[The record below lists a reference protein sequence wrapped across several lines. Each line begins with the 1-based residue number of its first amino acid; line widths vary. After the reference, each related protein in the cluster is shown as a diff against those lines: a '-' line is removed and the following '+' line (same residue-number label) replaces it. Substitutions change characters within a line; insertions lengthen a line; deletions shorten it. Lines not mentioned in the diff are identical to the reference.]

1 MKKLITVIMSLSLAL
16 FCMAEPVKK
25 PVVFYLKNLPQE
37 RIGEWTD
44 EKIKGDLEAEGY
56 IVIEVDCSSYP
67 KTSPELE
74 EALVQFHINCKNV
87 YSSYENAYQVVD
99 IDNVH
104 YVPEGYTIKKNIP
117 VWNIKD
123 HGADGSLE
131 YIMKQWNNVIVSKHG
146 VDPVTSP
153 EQMTNPD
160 GSPLDYNLY
169 LDIIYPSGNAS
180 AKVPL
185 LMNHSSNSPRWRPFA
200 PEQKTEVIYRNMF
213 PIGFLTTGY
222 AFANIDHCF
231 VPLARGETWGYF
243 DAYTLDDWNGL
254 ASNTAF
260 VRYLRLHLDQYNL
273 NGKIGT
279 MGISKASYGSTR
291 LSDPNNAAGSEYYMF
306 NSTPN
311 TKPQPWAEGESHV
324 DVIYTAAGHGTSR
337 IDKFVNSGCVPVIT
351 SAGVKDEYGQWAVY
365 PKVVKHLNDIDHIH
379 YPFWMQELG
388 HTYPGMGED
397 FATGESRYV
406 VFKRFYDHFLKPSEQ
421 TRADVFCIF
430 PREGADEVDAF
441 GKSRMLPPDNFL
453 PEFMLG
459 LPVDAPLTVRFLE
472 AFAVEAVSAAVTV
485 TCVEDGSVVEG
496 EWTSSMKNTNFSFT
510 PSAPMEKDKT
520 YRITVP
526 VSLSSLSGAHPSA
539 EVVREFTITKGF
551 EASGNVKTHRILPVD
566 DTYTPV
572 ALNTTPR
579 GDKTEIRS
587 SQNKYGEWKYY
598 GYLKFDLSEVNTVRM
613 TRITVNLALAAAVDQ
628 DIKINAYTTSDEW
641 DEENLVSNNRPT
653 LASSYFAETVVT
665 PSTSWVEID
674 VTDVVKACLDSG
686 EEHFNMALLVPTSE
700 ASKSV
705 SFHSKETAKED
716 LRPFMSVERSMPS
729 SPTIHVARELEAGQP
744 VKLIV
749 AADYE
754 DEITSVTW
762 YVNDVLSTTD
772 VVTLD
777 AGEYKFKAIVEGP
790 EEVGTDII
798 VKYIEVK

>member
-16 FCMAEPVKK
+16 FCMAEPVMK

-87 YSSYENAYQVVD
+87 YSSYENASQVVD

-131 YIMKQWNNVIVSKHG
+131 YIMKQWNNVIVPKHG

-200 PEQKTEVIYRNMF
+200 PEQKTEVMYRNMF

-311 TKPQPWAEGESHV
+311 TKPQPWSEGESHV

-406 VFKRFYDHFLKPSEQ
+406 VFKRFYDHFLKPSDQ
-421 TRADVFCIF
+421 TKADVFCIF
-430 PREGADEVDAF
+430 PKEGATAVDAF
-441 GKSRMLPPDNFL
+441 GYSRMLPADNFL
-453 PEFMLG
+453 PEYMLG
-459 LPVDAPLTVRFLE
+459 LPVDTPIAVRFLE
-472 AFAVEAVSAAVTV
+472 EFTVEAISAAVSV
-485 TCVEDGSVVEG
+485 TRVEDGEVISG
-496 EWTSSMKNTNFSFT
+496 EWTPSMKNTCFSFA
-510 PSAPMEKDKT
+510 PSSAMEKGKT

-526 VSLSSLSGAHPSA
+526 TSLVSVSGAHPST
-539 EVVREFTITKGF
+539 EVVREFLVT
-551 EASGNVKTHRILPVD
+551 SGYDAQENIKTHRIFPVD
-566 DTYTPV
+566 DSYTPV
-572 ALNTTPR
+572 ALNTTPK
-579 GDKTEIRS
+579 GDKKEIKS
-587 SQNKYGEWKYY
+587 SQNSYGEWKYY
-598 GYLKFDLSEVNTVRM
+598 AYFKFDLSEVNPVRM
-613 TRITVNLALAAAVDQ
+613 TRTTVNLALSAAVESDV
-628 DIKINAYTTSDEW
+628 KLNVYTTASDW
-641 DEENLVSNNRPT
+641 EEETLVSNNRPT
-653 LASSYFAETVVT
+653 LASGYFAETVVT
-665 PSTSWVEID
+665 PSTSWIEID
-674 VTDVVKACLDSG
+674 VTDVIKDCLASG
-686 EEHFNMALLVPTSE
+686 EEYFSMAVLVPSSEQKKSISVYSKE
-700 ASKSV
+700 ASDEK
-705 SFHSKETAKED
+705 

-777 AGEYKFKAIVEGP
+777 AGEYKLKAIVEGP
-790 EEVGTDII
+790 EEVGTDVI
-798 VKYIEVK
+798 VKYVEVK

>member
-260 VRYLRLHLDQYNL
+260 VRYLRTHLDEYNL

-777 AGEYKFKAIVEGP
+777 AGEYKLKAIVEGP

-798 VKYIEVK
+798 VKYIVVK

>member
-260 VRYLRLHLDQYNL
+260 VRYLRTHLDEYNL

-777 AGEYKFKAIVEGP
+777 AGEYKLKAIVEGP
-790 EEVGTDII
+790 EEVGTDVI
-798 VKYIEVK
+798 VKYVEVK

>member
-1 MKKLITVIMSLSLAL
+1 M
-16 FCMAEPVKK
+16 CGG
-25 PVVFYLKNLPQE
+25 
-37 RIGEWTD
+37 R
-44 EKIKGDLEAEGY
+44 
-56 IVIEVDCSSYP
+56 
-67 KTSPELE
+67 
-74 EALVQFHINCKNV
+74 
-87 YSSYENAYQVVD
+87 
-99 IDNVH
+99 
-104 YVPEGYTIKKNIP
+104 
-117 VWNIKD
+117 
-123 HGADGSLE
+123 
-131 YIMKQWNNVIVSKHG
+131 
-146 VDPVTSP
+146 
-153 EQMTNPD
+153 
-160 GSPLDYNLY
+160 
-169 LDIIYPSGNAS
+169 
-180 AKVPL
+180 
-185 LMNHSSNSPRWRPFA
+185 
-200 PEQKTEVIYRNMF
+200 
-213 PIGFLTTGY
+213 
-222 AFANIDHCF
+222 
-231 VPLARGETWGYF
+231 
-243 DAYTLDDWNGL
+243 
-254 ASNTAF
+254 
-260 VRYLRLHLDQYNL
+260 
-273 NGKIGT
+273 
-279 MGISKASYGSTR
+279 
-291 LSDPNNAAGSEYYMF
+291 
-306 NSTPN
+306 
-311 TKPQPWAEGESHV
+311 
-324 DVIYTAAGHGTSR
+324 
-337 IDKFVNSGCVPVIT
+337 
-351 SAGVKDEYGQWAVY
+351 
-365 PKVVKHLNDIDHIH
+365 
-379 YPFWMQELG
+379 
-388 HTYPGMGED
+388 
-397 FATGESRYV
+397 
-406 VFKRFYDHFLKPSEQ
+406 
-421 TRADVFCIF
+421 
-430 PREGADEVDAF
+430 
-441 GKSRMLPPDNFL
+441 
-453 PEFMLG
+453 
-459 LPVDAPLTVRFLE
+459 
-472 AFAVEAVSAAVTV
+472 
-485 TCVEDGSVVEG
+485 GSVVEG

-653 LASSYFAETVVT
+653 LASGYFAETVVT

-700 ASKSV
+700 SSKSV

-777 AGEYKFKAIVEGP
+777 AGEYKLKAIVEGP
-790 EEVGTDII
+790 EEVGTDVI
-798 VKYIEVK
+798 VKYVEVK

>member
-87 YSSYENAYQVVD
+87 YSSYENASQVVD

-131 YIMKQWNNVIVSKHG
+131 YIMKQWNNVIVPKHG

-200 PEQKTEVIYRNMF
+200 PEQKTEVMYRNMF

-273 NGKIGT
+273 NGKIGS
-279 MGISKASYGSTR
+279 MGISKASYGAMR
-291 LSDPNNAAGSEYYMF
+291 LSDPNNRSGAEHFMF
-306 NSTPN
+306 NSKPN
-311 TKPQPWAEGESHV
+311 NKPQPWAEGESYV
-324 DVIYTAAGHGTSR
+324 DVVYTAAGHGTSW
-337 IDKFVNSGCVPVIT
+337 IDKYVNENCVPIIT

-365 PKVVKHLNDIDHIH
+365 PKVVKFLNDIDHIH

-388 HTYPGMGED
+388 HTYPGMGVD
-397 FATGESRYV
+397 YSTGEDRYV
-406 VFKRFYDHFLKPSEQ
+406 VFKRFFDHFLKPSDE

-453 PEFMLG
+453 PEYMLG
-459 LPVDAPLTVRFLE
+459 LPVDTPIAVRFLE
-472 AFAVEAVSAAVTV
+472 EFTVEAISAAVSV
-485 TCVEDGSVVEG
+485 FYGS
-496 EWTSSMKNTNFSFT
+496 
-510 PSAPMEKDKT
+510 
-520 YRITVP
+520 
-526 VSLSSLSGAHPSA
+526 
-539 EVVREFTITKGF
+539 
-551 EASGNVKTHRILPVD
+551 
-566 DTYTPV
+566 
-572 ALNTTPR
+572 
-579 GDKTEIRS
+579 
-587 SQNKYGEWKYY
+587 
-598 GYLKFDLSEVNTVRM
+598 
-613 TRITVNLALAAAVDQ
+613 
-628 DIKINAYTTSDEW
+628 
-641 DEENLVSNNRPT
+641 
-653 LASSYFAETVVT
+653 
-665 PSTSWVEID
+665 
-674 VTDVVKACLDSG
+674 
-686 EEHFNMALLVPTSE
+686 
-700 ASKSV
+700 
-705 SFHSKETAKED
+705 
-716 LRPFMSVERSMPS
+716 
-729 SPTIHVARELEAGQP
+729 
-744 VKLIV
+744 
-749 AADYE
+749 
-754 DEITSVTW
+754 
-762 YVNDVLSTTD
+762 
-772 VVTLD
+772 
-777 AGEYKFKAIVEGP
+777 
-790 EEVGTDII
+790 
-798 VKYIEVK
+798 